1 MQKSVEACCEASLGT
16 NQPVLSLWPA
26 INAVSNTPISIPKAP
41 PETSPSVPAKS
52 LNAKN
57 IDGTIIGP

>member
-1 MQKSVEACCEASLGT
+1 MKASLRT
-16 NQPVLSLWPA
+16 NQPVLSLWLA
-26 INAVSNTPISIPKAP
+26 IRAVSNTPISIPKVP
-41 PETSPSVPAKS
+41 PATSPSVPAKS